1 MQELKDRATKD
12 LKDAIERY
20 EAKVQQLS
28 NKIQEQQESLSKVP
42 LPVIPQPQLSP
53 AKPSEEILDKS
64 LCALDPKEIAFLKS
78 IMGEKAFVTYLLF
91 RVSRDGLKGIDFHS
105 RSDRKGPT
113 ISLYRVKDG
122 DCIGGFT
129 RA

>member
-1 MQELKDRATKD
+1 MKELKDKATKD

-42 LPVIPQPQLSP
+42 LPVIPQPQPSP

-91 RVSRDGLKGIDFHS
+91 RGSRDGWKGKDFHS
-105 RSDRKGPT
+105 RCDSKGPT

-129 RA
+129 SA